1 LTLEYDLSRLD
12 AGLRDQFIE
21 GMSHVACTVNV
32 VTTDGPHGRAGLTV
46 SSMCSV
52 SADPPSLLVCVNHSS
67 ESCRII
73 EKNAVF
79 CVNVLKES
87 QIAVADVFSGRWHES
102 SRSDKFRC
110 ARWELLA
117 TGAPALEGALVA
129 FDCRLTSQVRHGT
142 HMVYIGELVD
152 IRRASSRNP
161 LIYANRA
168 YGTAFSH
175 AAREKPT
182 GIPGGRKL
190 SGSGAFLL
198 SVPI

>member
-1 LTLEYDLSRLD
+1 MTLEYDLSRLD